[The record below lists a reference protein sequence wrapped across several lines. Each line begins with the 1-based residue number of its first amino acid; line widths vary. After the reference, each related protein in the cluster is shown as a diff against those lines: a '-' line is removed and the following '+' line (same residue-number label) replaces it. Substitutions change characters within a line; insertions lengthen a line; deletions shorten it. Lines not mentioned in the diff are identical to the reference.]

1 MKKKTYS
8 ILLWVIVVFLTLII
22 FVYQRMTGP
31 THPVMAK
38 ETFKGKEISY
48 RLLRSRNINENL
60 PVRIK
65 APDRAVTAFINFKNF
80 KDPKDDWKRATDEI
94 EMKRT
99 GDVLTGDI
107 PGKEEMAAKIEY
119 TVRVVID
126 NESFLINKGK
136 SIVARFKG
144 DVPGFFL
151 IIHIVLMVFGFIF
164 AMRTGMEALRKEGN
178 HHRLVFITLVI
189 VFIGGMILGP
199 IVQKYAFG
207 DFWTGFPF
215 GIDLT
220 DNKTLIAFIFW
231 LFAFF
236 MQKRSRWWV
245 VLAAVVMIIVYLI
258 PHSVLGSELDYESG
272 TMKNKYSWVQITNYK
287 SQVRYK
293 LPS

>member
-8 ILLWVIVVFLTLII
+8 ILLWVLAVVLTLII

-48 RLLRSRNINENL
+48 RLLRSRNINETL

-65 APDRAVTAFINFKNF
+65 APDAEVTAFINYKNY
-80 KDPKDDWKRATDEI
+80 KDANDDWKSAGNEI

-99 GDVLTGDI
+99 GDVLSGEI
-107 PGKEEMAAKIEY
+107 PGKKKMAAKIEY

-126 NESFLINKGK
+126 NENFLINKGK

-144 DVPGFFL
+144 EVPAIFL
-151 IIHIVLMVFGFIF
+151 IIHILFMVFGFIY
-164 AMRTGMEALRKEGN
+164 ALRTGMEALRKDGN
-178 HHRLVFITLVI
+178 YHRLVLITLVI
-189 VFIGGMILGP
+189 VFIGGIILGP

-236 MQKRSRWWV
+236 MKKRSRWWV
-245 VLAAVVMIIVYLI
+245 VLAASVMIIVYLI

-272 TMKNKYSWVQITNYK
+272 AMKNKYSWVQITNFKY
-287 SQVRYK
+287 
-293 LPS
+293 PT